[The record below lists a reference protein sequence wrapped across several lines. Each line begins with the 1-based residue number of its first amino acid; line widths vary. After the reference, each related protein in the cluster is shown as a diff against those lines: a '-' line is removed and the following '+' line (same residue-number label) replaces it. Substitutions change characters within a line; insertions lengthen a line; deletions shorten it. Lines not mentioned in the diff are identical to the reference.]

1 MLLLVCGLLLLLM
14 LKMEIEAQICPYT
27 PLEIG
32 ESPVSPSWGTLPCL
46 PLCPELPWEYFSD
59 LLTGVT
65 AAGAEGI
72 LLYIQ
77 VGGIQ

>member
-14 LKMEIEAQICPYT
+14 LKVEVEAQICPNM

-32 ESPVSPSWGTLPCL
+32 ESPVSPSWGILPYL
-46 PLCPELPWEYFSD
+46 PLCPELPWECFSD

-65 AAGAEGI
+65 VAGAEGI

-77 VGGIQ
+77 VGSIQ